1 MISCGFKV
9 WRDMFRKLA
18 QAASAAFAVALS
30 TALLGT
36 GTAAAD
42 PARPV
47 LGGGSGLII
56 SSESGQMSEY
66 AIQCTLTTIGHDGA
80 GRLVGITAGHCGT
93 PGHEVYA
100 EQDPG
105 AGALGRFVHS
115 NQDLDYAVLEFDPGR
130 VTPVNRIGNLSIT
143 GVGAPAQFPNI
154 VCKEGR
160 TTGNTCGL
168 AYGDVFASNMETW
181 SQMCVMEGDS
191 GAPVVV
197 GSTLVGMVNAYLAI
211 ACFGPEVGTNM
222 TTIMGDIDS
231 RNSIGAGYRPI

>member
-1 MISCGFKV
+1 
-9 WRDMFRKLA
+9 MFRKLA
-18 QAASAAFAVALS
+18 QAANAVFAVALGA
-30 TALLGT
+30 ALLGS

-42 PARPV
+42 PGRPV

-56 SSESGQMSEY
+56 SSEPGHMSEM

-80 GRLVGITAGHCGT
+80 GRLVGLTAGHCGT
-93 PGHEVYA
+93 PGHEVYS

-105 AGALGRFVHS
+105 AGVLGRFVYS
-115 NQDLDYAVLEFDPGR
+115 NQELDYAVLQFEPGR
-130 VTPVNRIGNLSIT
+130 VTPVNRIGNVSIT
-143 GVGAPAQFPNI
+143 GLGGPAQFPAI

-160 TTGNTCGL
+160 TTGNTCGI
-168 AYGDVFASNMETW
+168 AYGDVFATNIETW

-222 TTIMGDIDS
+222 STITGDIDS
-231 RNSIGAGYRPI
+231 RGGIGSGFRPI

>member
-1 MISCGFKV
+1 
-9 WRDMFRKLA
+9 MFRKLA
-18 QAASAAFAVALS
+18 QAASAVFAVALS
-30 TALLGT
+30 TALIGT

-42 PARPV
+42 PGRPV

-56 SSESGQMSEY
+56 SSESGHMSEY
-66 AIQCTLTTIGHDGA
+66 AIQCTLTTIGRDGA
-80 GRLVGITAGHCGT
+80 GRLVGLTAGHCGT
-93 PGHEVYA
+93 PGHEVYS

-105 AGALGRFVHS
+105 AGVLGRFVYS

-130 VTPVNRIGNLSIT
+130 VTPVNRVGNLSIT
-143 GVGAPAQFPNI
+143 GVGGPAQFPAI

-160 TTGNTCGL
+160 TTGNTCGI
-168 AYGDVFASNMETW
+168 AYGDVFASSMETW

-222 TTIMGDIDS
+222 ATIMGDINS
-231 RNSIGAGYRPI
+231 RGGVGSGYLPI